1 VDKKK
6 VDNKKML
13 ENIFEEIRE
22 ICNHPWKRELLF
34 QDKIKWNKLWSS
46 LDVIED
52 SQIAINDY
60 TNLSE
65 FSSHE
70 KGYLYIY
77 GILHALYLQ
86 QDALCNLNKALFG
99 QDIDF
104 RNEYSE
110 LYNIREIRNN
120 SIGHPTD
127 RGNGKSFHGISRMT
141 IQKKGFQMSSSFPK
155 IGKEDEFK
163 DVNIIS
169 CIAIQN
175 ELFNEILNHTMEKLK
190 SDFDNHKSK
199 FKNDKLLSLVPPTI
213 DYKFSKLYENIDKNY
228 PLVESNFSQISAI
241 YKEIKQGIIE
251 RYSSLS
257 ALSGIGLNTAM
268 LDYLIDRIRRDLI
281 ENKIDDKL
289 ELQIFIDAL
298 KSHFDELKLM
308 IVEIDEEFSS

>member
-1 VDKKK
+1 MP
-6 VDNKKML
+6 KKMI
-13 ENIFEEIRE
+13 ENIFREIRK
-22 ICNHPWKRELLF
+22 ICNHPWKRELLY
-34 QDKIKWNKLWSS
+34 QDKIIWNRFWAS

-52 SQIAINDY
+52 SQIAIDDY
-60 TNLSE
+60 SNLSE
-65 FSSHE
+65 FSSNE
-70 KGYLYIY
+70 KGYLYVY

-104 RNEYSE
+104 KKDYPE

-155 IGKEDEFK
+155 IGKEDDFE
-163 DVNIIS
+163 DINILS

-175 ELFNEILNHTMEKLK
+175 ELLKEILNYTMEKLK
-190 SDFDNHKSK
+190 TDFEIHKNN
-199 FKNDKLLSLVPPTI
+199 FKDKKLIDLVSPNI
-213 DYKFSKLYENIDKNY
+213 DYNFSKLYENIDRDYPPVKN
-228 PLVESNFSQISAI
+228 NFDTISKT
-241 YKEIKQGIIE
+241 YYSIKQGIID

-257 ALSGIGLNTAM
+257 ALPGIELNTKT
-268 LDYLIDRIRRDLI
+268 LDYLLDRLNRDLI
-281 ENKIDDKL
+281 KDRIEDEI

-298 KSHFDELKLM
+298 KSHFDELKSM
-308 IVEIDEEFSS
+308 IIEIDEEFST

>member
-1 VDKKK
+1 
-6 VDNKKML
+6 MI

-22 ICNHPWKRELLF
+22 ICNHPWKSELLF
-34 QDKIKWNKLWSS
+34 QDKIIWNRLWTS

-52 SQIAINDY
+52 SQIAIDDY

-65 FSSHE
+65 FSSSE
-70 KGYLYIY
+70 KGYLYVY

-86 QDALCNLNKALFG
+86 QDALCNLNKSLFG

-104 RNEYSE
+104 KKDYPE

-141 IQKKGFQMSSSFPK
+141 IQKKGFQMMSSFPK
-155 IGKEDEFK
+155 TGEEDEFT
-163 DVNIIS
+163 DINVLS
-169 CIAIQN
+169 CIETQGG
-175 ELFNEILNHTMEKLK
+175 LFKVILNQTMEKLK

-213 DYKFSKLYENIDKNY
+213 GYKFSKLYENIDKDY

-241 YKEIKQGIIE
+241 YKEVKQGIIE

-257 ALSGIGLNTAM
+257 ALSGIELNTAM